1 MRIAL
6 IGQPNAGKST
16 LFNQV
21 AGYKAETG
29 NFPGT
34 TVTYTES
41 KVQVLGEFVELVDLP
56 GTYSLSAAS
65 EAEQEAIRYLAS
77 HQVDVIINLVDASH
91 MIQGLSLTLELLA
104 LGCPVVVGMN
114 MMDEASRLG
123 LTIDG
128 ELLQDLLGVPVLPLV
143 ASRGRGIQKL
153 FTTAVRA
160 AWDQKDAS
168 EKRHSFRLP
177 YKNKILEQS
186 VQSLATYL
194 EDNALGW
201 MPEALA
207 IRLLEN
213 GTTLFTE
220 LKNDIPNIGAI
231 VQEHKQT
238 IIKDHGNE
246 PEWVFAAERHALAQ
260 ELTSKV
266 IIRGEERVT
275 WQTRLDDVLLH
286 PFWGYLVMLGI
297 LWVFFQGV
305 YTVGSFLE
313 EPLLSLF
320 DAFSVQASAW
330 FGEGTLWSKMLVGAI
345 QGVAGGVAIVL
356 PYLVPF
362 LLGMGFLEDVGYL
375 PRLAFMTDALMH
387 RLGLHG
393 KAIVPFILG
402 YGCNVPAVM
411 STRTLRDRQDRFLAA
426 LLATMVPCAAR
437 LSIVF
442 GLVAFYLG
450 PIYAVAIYILNI
462 LVIAVVGRLLSI
474 RVLKGSPGL
483 ILEVP
488 AYRLPTLKA
497 VVQKAWFRIREFVVE
512 AWPLL
517 IGGSVLLEI
526 ANVLQISKL
535 INLVFRPLTWVLGLP
550 SAVGMPLVFGILRK
564 ELSLIMLRQALNV
577 TDFSAAL
584 TPEQMLSF
592 TVFVVF
598 YVPCVATLAALRKE
612 LGNRKMW
619 IITGLTVVI
628 AVVAALF
635 TRLLAILLAPWLGF

>member
-1 MRIAL
+1 MRLAL

-41 KVQVLGEFVELVDLP
+41 TVRILGEAVELVDLP

-65 EAEQEAIRYLAS
+65 MAEQEAIRYLAS
-77 HQVDVIINLVDASH
+77 HKVDAIINLVDASH
-91 MIQGLSLTLELLA
+91 LVQGLSLTLELLE
-104 LGCPVVVGMN
+104 LGNPVVVGMN
-114 MMDEASRLG
+114 MMDEAARLG
-123 LTIDG
+123 FTIDG
-128 ELLQDLLGVPVLPLV
+128 ELLQNLLGVPVLPLV
-143 ASRGRGIQKL
+143 ANRGQGIQRL
-153 FTTAVRA
+153 FTKAFQVAQAGEDTSRI
-160 AWDQKDAS
+160 
-168 EKRHSFRLP
+168 P
-177 YKNKILEQS
+177 YKNKVLEEA
-186 VQSLATYL
+186 VQSLAGQL
-194 EDNALGW
+194 ENNSLGW
-201 MPEALA
+201 ASEALA

-213 GTTLFTE
+213 GESLFADVEKE
-220 LKNDIPNIGAI
+220 LPQVGASIQEQKKVI
-231 VQEHKQT
+231 VEG
-238 IIKDHGNE
+238 HGND
-246 PEWVFAAERHALAQ
+246 PEWAFAAERHAQAQ
-260 ELTSKV
+260 ELTSKTV
-266 IIRGEERVT
+266 IKGEERVT

-297 LWVFFQGV
+297 LWLFFQGV
-305 YTVGSFLE
+305 YTVGSWLE
-313 EPLLSLF
+313 GPLLTLF
-320 DAFSVQASAW
+320 DSFSLQLPILLG
-330 FGEGTLWSKMLVGAI
+330 GESFWTKILVGGI
-345 QGVAGGVAIVL
+345 QGIAGGVAIVL
-356 PYLVPF
+356 PYLIPF

-411 STRTLRDRQDRFLAA
+411 STRTLRDRQDRFLSA

-450 PIYAVAIYILNI
+450 PVYAVAIYVLNI
-462 LVIAVVGRLLSI
+462 LVIAIVGRILSM

-488 AYRLPTLKA
+488 PYRLPTLKT

-517 IGGSVLLEI
+517 IVGSVILEI
-526 ANVLQISKL
+526 ANILRLSKL
-535 INLVFRPLTWVLGLP
+535 VNILFRPLTWALGLP
-550 SAVGMPLVFGILRK
+550 SPVGMPLVFGILRK
-564 ELSLIMLRQALNV
+564 ELSLIMLRQALDV

-584 TPEQMLSF
+584 SPQQMLTF

-598 YVPCVATLAALRKE
+598 YVPCVATLGALRKE
-612 LGNRKMW
+612 LGARKMW

-628 AVVAALF
+628 ALAAGLF
-635 TRLLAILLAPWLGF
+635 TRLLAEALSPVLGF

>member
-1 MRIAL
+1 MRLAL

-41 KVQVLGEFVELVDLP
+41 KVQVLGETVELVDLP

-65 EAEQEAIRYLAS
+65 LAEQEAIRYLAS
-77 HQVDVIINLVDASH
+77 HKVDAIINLIDASH
-91 MIQGLSLTLELLA
+91 MIQGLGLTLELLE
-104 LGCPVVVGMN
+104 LGSPVIVGMN
-114 MMDEASRLG
+114 MMDEATRLG

-128 ELLQDLLGVPVLPLV
+128 ELLQELLGVPVLPLV
-143 ASRGRGIQKL
+143 ANRGKGIQRL
-153 FTTAVRA
+153 FTTAVKVARA
-160 AWDQKDAS
+160 GEDS
-168 EKRHSFRLP
+168 LRLP
-177 YKNKILEQS
+177 YKNKVLEQT
-186 VQSLATYL
+186 VQSLARHL

-201 MPEALA
+201 VPEALA

-213 GTTLFTE
+213 GESLFADVE
-220 LKNDIPNIGAI
+220 KDIPNIGPI
-231 VQEHKQT
+231 VEEHNQT
-238 IIKDHGNE
+238 IIEDYGND
-246 PEWVFAAERHALAQ
+246 PEWAFAAERHALAK
-260 ELTSKV
+260 ELTSKTV
-266 IIRGEERVT
+266 KRGKERVT

-286 PFWGYLVMLGI
+286 PFWGYFVLLGI
-297 LWVFFQGV
+297 LWIFFQSV
-305 YTVGSFLE
+305 YTIGSWLE
-313 EPLLSLF
+313 APLLNLF
-320 DAFSVQASAW
+320 DTFSLQAASWLGAETIW
-330 FGEGTLWSKMLVGAI
+330 TKMLVGAI
-345 QGVAGGVAIVL
+345 QGLAGGVAIVL

-375 PRLAFMTDALMH
+375 PRLAFMTDTLMH

-450 PIYAVAIYILNI
+450 PTYAVAIYVLNI
-462 LVIAVVGRLLSI
+462 LVIAIVGRVLSTRI
-474 RVLKGSPGL
+474 LKGSPGL

-488 AYRLPTLKA
+488 AYRLPTLKT

-512 AWPLL
+512 AWPVL
-517 IGGSVLLEI
+517 IIGSVVLEI
-526 ANVLQISKL
+526 ANLLRISEFVN
-535 INLVFRPLTWVLGLP
+535 IIFRPLTWVLGLP

-577 TDFSAAL
+577 TDFSTAL
-584 TPEQMLSF
+584 TPQQMLSF

-612 LGNRKMW
+612 LGTRKMW
-619 IITGLTVVI
+619 IITALTVVI
-628 AVVAALF
+628 AIVAALF
-635 TRLLAILLAPWLGF
+635 TRLFAEIFAPVLGF